1 MLPEFHWTKQ
11 QEKLIST
18 AYADLLD
25 SLDSLTEPEERKLV
39 ARAFD
44 LANEAHKGALRK
56 SSEPYILHPIA
67 VAKITGQLLPGDAE
81 AVACAL
87 LHDVVEDTPYT
98 CQDIERIFGP
108 TVAQIVEGLTKIDTI
123 AADGESRQVINY
135 QQLVMSIEK
144 DFRTIIIKLAD
155 RLHNMRTLSSMRE
168 DKQLKIASETIYF
181 YAPIAERIGLYGVK
195 TELEDL
201 SFKYRHPK
209 AYQEIARRYNL
220 SFDQA
225 QRQIDAFSLP
235 IRRLLTDS
243 GVDYQLSSR
252 PKSIYSIWRKM
263 QNKQVSFD
271 EIYDL
276 LAVRIVFRPIEGVPE
291 STQCWFVY
299 SLLTDLYTPL
309 QERTRDWVTSPKVNG
324 YEALHCTL
332 LSKQGRWVEVQIRTV
347 RMNEIAE
354 RGLAAHWKYK
364 DHRSDGTSALID
376 RFRAE
381 IDHLHSTPHESAT
394 EFVSTIQSSILTPQ
408 VMAYTQ
414 AGVPYSVSRGATAL
428 DFAYQVDAHTAN
440 KAIGVIIDGLY
451 FPFNYVLQGGEK
463 VELLTADSQA
473 PSPKWV
479 DFVKTPY
486 AKNCIRISLAAQG
499 QELVKRGRTR
509 VETICARLGVKCST
523 VRLRQLLPLF
533 DLSDVDEFYRGVALG
548 TINLDYLKRSIRRQ
562 AWRVRWSVLWHL
574 GLRRVRLFFLGRR
587 SAGWRAPSLGQGQA
601 ASLAKRIRPGVEI
614 VQALCCCPL
623 PGDDIVAYQESPEQV
638 VMHLATCNEAI
649 RLMAQHGDQ
658 VLGMTWEAQQD
669 RTYLAHFHLE
679 GDDRRGILADLFS
692 RITDVLSIDICRVD
706 MQSANRHFEGQ
717 ISVWVHSSSE
727 LFQLIANIQNIRGI
741 RRVIRME
748 DV

>member
-39 ARAFD
+39 ERAFN
-44 LANEAHKGALRK
+44 LANEAHKGVERK
-56 SSEPYILHPIA
+56 SHEPYILHPIA
-67 VAKITGQLLPGDAE
+67 VAKITAQLLPGDAE

-87 LHDVVEDTPYT
+87 LHDVVEDTSYT
-98 CQDIERIFGP
+98 NGDIERIFGP
-108 TVAQIVEGLTKIDTI
+108 TIAQIVEGLTKIDTL
-123 AADGESRQVINY
+123 AAAGESRQVINY
-135 QQLVMSIEK
+135 KQLVMSIEK

-155 RLHNMRTLSSMRE
+155 RLHNMRTLSSMPEEKR
-168 DKQLKIASETIYF
+168 LKTASETIYF

-209 AYQEIARRYNL
+209 AYEEIGRHYNL
-220 SFDQA
+220 SRDQA
-225 QRQIDAFSLP
+225 QRQMDAFSLP

-332 LSKQGRWVEVQIRTV
+332 MSKQGRWVEVQIRTV

-364 DHRSDGTSALID
+364 EYRSDGTSALID

-428 DFAYQVDAHTAN
+428 DFAYQVDANLAN
-440 KAIGVIIDGLY
+440 MAIGVIIDGIYSPL
-451 FPFNYVLQGGEK
+451 NYVLQGGEK
-463 VELLTADSQA
+463 VELLTAESQA

-486 AKNCIRISLAAQG
+486 AKNCIRISLAAQE

-509 VETICARLGVKCST
+509 VETICARRGVKLSR
-523 VRLRQLLPLF
+523 VRLRKLLPLF
-533 DLSDVDEFYRGVALG
+533 DLTTVDALYRGVALG
-548 TINLDYLKRSIRRQ
+548 TINLDFLKKAIRAH
-562 AWRVRWSVLWHL
+562 AWRARVRVLFHL
-574 GLRRVRLFFLGRR
+574 ALRRMRLFFLGRR
-587 SAGWRAPSLGQGQA
+587 NTGWRASSAVGTRSLPRGKQIK
-601 ASLAKRIRPGVEI
+601 SGVEI

-623 PGDDIVAYQESPEQV
+623 PGDDIVAYQESPERV

-658 VLGMTWEAQQD
+658 VVEVAWEVQED

-706 MQSANRHFEGQ
+706 MQSADHHFRGQ
-717 ISVWVHSSSE
+717 ISVQVHSASE
-727 LFQLIANIQNIRGI
+727 MFQLIANIQNIRGI
-741 RRVIRME
+741 RRVIRLE
-748 DV
+748 DI